1 MFFEYRQNN
10 SGGSFVINDT
20 LTVVVVIEAP
30 TAGMA
35 DGRAKELG
43 IYFDGCDTG
52 EDCPCCGDRWYPAY
66 DGIEDPYAGNEV
78 SPDGKVVA
86 WNNWAK
92 DKPFMRIF
100 YLDGRV
106 ESLYATEAK

>member
-30 TAGMA
+30 TSDMA
-35 DGRAKELG
+35 DARAQELG
-43 IYFDGCDTG
+43 IYFDGCNTG
-52 EDCPCCGDRWYPAY
+52 DDCPCCGDRWYPAY
-66 DGIEDPYAGNEV
+66 DGTEDPYAGYTV
-78 SPDGKVVA
+78 SPDGKVVT
-86 WNNWAK
+86 WTNWSK

-106 ESLYATEAK
+106 ESLLATEAK